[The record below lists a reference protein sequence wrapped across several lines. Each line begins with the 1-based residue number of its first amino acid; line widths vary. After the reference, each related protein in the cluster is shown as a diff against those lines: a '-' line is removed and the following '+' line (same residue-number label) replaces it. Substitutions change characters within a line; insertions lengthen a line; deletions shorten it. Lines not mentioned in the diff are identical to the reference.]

1 MGQFAYKK
9 DLLAPVRKTLTEQ
22 LVADLRLVPERQ
34 LLAFAKRFE
43 GGWHH
48 KDKFLHNAKRLLQ
61 TRVGDLAADAA
72 DAAMPASPPLPTRP
86 RPNTSPASP
95 ASSSISSSS
104 SGFWPM
110 SASLATPTPASRP

>member
-72 DAAMPASPPLPTRP
+72 DVVQHLPW
-86 RPNTSPASP
+86 A
-95 ASSSISSSS
+95 
-104 SGFWPM
+104 G
-110 SASLATPTPASRP
+110 LATVTTKAHTNRPGCHAGL